1 MKRLILLCIFL
12 AGSLFMSRAKVQL
25 PPVFADNMVLQQQT
39 DAALWGK
46 AKPDAKVVITP
57 SWSKKKTVVMS
68 DSEGKWSARVATPEA
83 GGPYEITFSDGEKV
97 TLKNVMIGEVWICSG
112 QSNMEMPMMG
122 YRGQPVEGSAEYIVK
137 ARPEVPIRT
146 CIVEKNLSFE
156 VNDTC
161 SARWLEHTPDAVA
174 VSSATAY
181 FFAQSLYQA
190 LNVPVGIV
198 NVSYGDTPIEGWM
211 DPELLRTEFAGEFD
225 LSHFETKVWPEKNL
239 HKLPGVLYN
248 GMLHSVMPYTA
259 KGFLWYQG
267 CSNRKRF
274 EQYVRLQPAFAR
286 MLRRD
291 WDNEQMPFYFVQ
303 IAPYRASNP
312 DKKRGGFMMWA
323 QAQTLEL
330 IPRSGMVCL
339 HDAGDFYCVHPPKKK
354 VVGDRLSYL
363 ALSNDYGIDAV
374 DLKTPIPV
382 KFEFNPGEAVVTFN
396 NCEKRGIGPIWK
408 ELEGFELAGEDQVF
422 YPAKATVIINKPRNQ
437 ISVKCP
443 EVPNPVAVRYG
454 IRNWSVATL
463 FNGSGIPVT
472 PFRSDNWEY
481 RR

>member
-1 MKRLILLCIFL
+1 
-12 AGSLFMSRAKVQL
+12 
-25 PPVFADNMVLQQQT
+25 
-39 DAALWGK
+39 
-46 AKPDAKVVITP
+46 
-57 SWSKKKTVVMS
+57 
-68 DSEGKWSARVATPEA
+68 
-83 GGPYEITFSDGEKV
+83 
-97 TLKNVMIGEVWICSG
+97 
-112 QSNMEMPMMG
+112 
-122 YRGQPVEGSAEYIVK
+122 
-137 ARPEVPIRT
+137 
-146 CIVEKNLSFE
+146 
-156 VNDTC
+156 
-161 SARWLEHTPDAVA
+161 
-174 VSSATAY
+174 
-181 FFAQSLYQA
+181 
-190 LNVPVGIV
+190 
-198 NVSYGDTPIEGWM
+198 
-211 DPELLRTEFAGEFD
+211 
-225 LSHFETKVWPEKNL
+225 
-239 HKLPGVLYN
+239 
-248 GMLHSVMPYTA
+248 MPYTA

-330 IPRSGMVCL
+330 IPHSGMVCL

-374 DLKTPIPV
+374 DLKTPIPI
-382 KFEFNPGEAVVTFN
+382 KFEFNEGEAIVSFN
-396 NCEKRGIGPIWK
+396 NCEHRGIGPIWK